1 MIKPGNIAWLFSTKT
16 VHYNYPMTTDNP
28 YISQIEELDR
38 QIIQAQALLTDP
50 ELKDLAELDIAAL
63 TEQKEALLAAASQFA
78 NTGDDTDAPLQT
90 QTAKAIIE
98 VRGGAGGDEAKIW
111 KDDLL
116 RMYLRFIENTD
127 LKVEVID
134 DDVIKISGR
143 TELGIPALTNEQGE
157 ELTPAQTVTIY
168 PYELFKFETGVHR
181 VQRVP
186 VTESQGRVH
195 TSTASVAV
203 LPEIPAKAVV
213 IRDDDL
219 SWHFTRAGGAGGQN
233 VNKVNSAVELTH
245 VPTGIVVKARQ
256 ERTQSQNKMIALEL
270 LRSRMWEIQEEERIT
285 KLGQAR
291 SAIGRNMRAE
301 KIRTYNYPQN
311 RVTDHRINE
320 SWYSLDRIVAGELE
334 QVFGLVRAKLT
345 HKEG

>member
-1 MIKPGNIAWLFSTKT
+1 
-16 VHYNYPMTTDNP
+16 MTTDNP
-28 YISQIEELDR
+28 YASQLEELDR
-38 QIIQAQALLTDP
+38 QIAQAQTLLADP
-50 ELKDLAELDIAAL
+50 ELKELAELDLAAL
-63 TEQKEALLAAASQFA
+63 NEQKNMLLAAAAQFA
-78 NTGDDTDAPLQT
+78 TTDSDTDAPLQT
-90 QTAKAIIE
+90 ETAKAIIE

-111 KDDLL
+111 GNDLM
-116 RMYLRFIENTD
+116 RMYLRFIENIG
-127 LKVEVID
+127 LKAEAID
-134 DDVIKISGR
+134 EDVIKISGR
-143 TELGIPALTNEQGE
+143 AELKVPALLNDQGE
-157 ELTPAQTVTIY
+157 EIKPAETVILY
-168 PYELFKFETGVHR
+168 PYELFKYETGVHR

-203 LPEIPAKAVV
+203 LPEIPAKAVT

-245 VPTGIVVKARQ
+245 NPTGIVVKARQ

-270 LRSRMWEIQEEERIT
+270 LRSRMWEIQEEERIA

-320 SWYSLDRIVAGELE
+320 SWYSLERIIEGELE
-334 QVFGLVRAKLT
+334 QVFGLVRARLST
-345 HKEG
+345 QV

>member
-1 MIKPGNIAWLFSTKT
+1 MS
-16 VHYNYPMTTDNP
+16 TDNP

-38 QIIQAQALLTDP
+38 QIAQAQTLMADP
-50 ELKDLAELDIAAL
+50 ELKELAELDLVAL
-63 TEQKEALLAAASQFA
+63 TEQKNMLLAAAAQYGSA
-78 NTGDDTDAPLQT
+78 DNDDDAPLQT
-90 QTAKAIIE
+90 ETAKAIIE

-111 KDDLL
+111 GNDLL
-116 RMYLRFIENTD
+116 RMYLRFIENVG
-127 LKVEVID
+127 LKAEAID
-134 DDVIKISGR
+134 EDVIKISGR
-143 TELGIPALTNEQGE
+143 VELELPAVTNEKGE
-157 ELTPAQTVTIY
+157 ELKPAESVILY
-168 PYELFKFETGVHR
+168 PYELFKYETGVHR

-203 LPEIPAKAVV
+203 LPEIPAKAIT

-245 VPTGIVVKARQ
+245 NPTGIVVKARQ

-270 LRSRMWEIQEEERIT
+270 LRSRMWEIQEEKRIEQ
-285 KLGQAR
+285 LGQAR

-320 SWYSLDRIVAGELE
+320 SWYSLERIIEGDLE
-334 QVFGLVRAKLT
+334 QVFGLLRVRLAEAEKAS
-345 HKEG
+345 

>member
-1 MIKPGNIAWLFSTKT
+1 MPGFLVQLALL
-16 VHYNYPMTTDNP
+16 YNETMTTDNP
-28 YISQIEELDR
+28 YSSQIEVLEQ
-38 QIIQAQALLTDP
+38 QISQAQTLLADP
-50 ELKDLAELDIAAL
+50 ELKELAEADIAAL
-63 TEQKEALLAAASQFA
+63 TEQKEMLLAAAAQFA
-78 NTGDDTDAPLQT
+78 TTGTDDDAPLQT
-90 QTAKAIIE
+90 ETAKAIIE

-111 KDDLL
+111 GNDLL
-116 RMYLRFIENTD
+116 RMYLRYIENAG
-127 LKVEVID
+127 LKFEMID
-134 DDVIKISGR
+134 EDVIKISGR
-143 TELGIPALTNEQGE
+143 TELTVPAVTDEAGNEIK
-157 ELTPAQTVTIY
+157 PAETITLY
-168 PYELFKFETGVHR
+168 PYELFKHETGVHR

-203 LPEIPAKAVV
+203 LPEIPAKAVT

-245 VPTGIVVKARQ
+245 NPTGIVVKARQ

-270 LRSRMWEIQEEERIT
+270 LRSRMWEIQEEERLA

-320 SWYSLDRIVAGELE
+320 SWYSLDRIVEGELD
-334 QVFGLVRAKLT
+334 QVLGLVRARLSANHT
-345 HKEG
+345 S

>member
-1 MIKPGNIAWLFSTKT
+1 
-16 VHYNYPMTTDNP
+16 MTTDNP

-38 QIIQAQALLTDP
+38 QIAQAQTLVTDP
-50 ELKDLAELDIAAL
+50 ELKELAELDLAAL
-63 TEQKEALLAAASQFA
+63 NEQKNMLLAAAAQYGS
-78 NTGDDTDAPLQT
+78 TDDNEEAPLQT
-90 QTAKAIIE
+90 ATAKAIIE

-111 KDDLL
+111 GNDLL

-127 LKVEVID
+127 LKAEVID
-134 DDVIKISGR
+134 EDVIKISGR
-143 TELGIPALTNEQGE
+143 MQLQLPALTNEEGK
-157 ELTPAQTVTIY
+157 ELKPAETVILY
-168 PYELFKFETGVHR
+168 PYELFKYETGVHR

-203 LPEIPAKAVV
+203 LPEIPAKAVT

-233 VNKVNSAVELTH
+233 VNKVNTAVELTH
-245 VPTGIVVKARQ
+245 NPTGIVVKARQ
-256 ERTQSQNKMIALEL
+256 ERTQLQNKMIALDL
-270 LRSRMWEIQEEERIT
+270 LRSRMWEIQEEKRIAQ
-285 KLGQAR
+285 LGQAR

-320 SWYSLDRIVAGELE
+320 SWYSLERIIEGELE
-334 QVFGLVRAKLT
+334 QVFGLLRVRLTAK
-345 HKEG
+345 EPAS

>member
-1 MIKPGNIAWLFSTKT
+1 MAI
-16 VHYNYPMTTDNP
+16 DNP
-28 YISQIEELDR
+28 YTSQIEDLDR
-38 QIIQAQALLTDP
+38 QIAQAQTLLADP
-50 ELKDLAELDIAAL
+50 ELKELAELDLAAL
-63 TEQKEALLAAASQFA
+63 NEQKSMLLAAAAQYSTA
-78 NTGDDTDAPLQT
+78 DTDTDAPLQT
-90 QTAKAIIE
+90 ETAKAIIE

-111 KDDLL
+111 GNDLL
-116 RMYLRFIENTD
+116 RMYLRFIENMGM
-127 LKVEVID
+127 KAEAID
-134 DDVIKISGR
+134 EDVIKISGR
-143 TELGIPALTNEQGE
+143 TELKIPALINDKGE
-157 ELTPAQTVTIY
+157 EIKPAETVILY
-168 PYELFKFETGVHR
+168 PYELFKYETGVHR

-203 LPEIPAKAVV
+203 LPEIPAKAVT

-245 VPTGIVVKARQ
+245 NPTGIVVKARQ

-270 LRSRMWEIQEEERIT
+270 LRSRMWEIQEEERIAQ
-285 KLGQAR
+285 LGQAR

-320 SWYSLDRIVAGELE
+320 SWYSLERIIEGELE
-334 QVFGLVRAKLT
+334 QVFGLVRARLSA
-345 HKEG
+345 EE

>member
-1 MIKPGNIAWLFSTKT
+1 MIKPGMFAWLFSTQYPYRIIKT
-16 VHYNYPMTTDNP
+16 MTTDNP
-28 YISQIEELDR
+28 YSSQVAELER
-38 QIIQAQALLTDP
+38 LITQAQTLLTDP
-50 ELKDLAELDIAAL
+50 EMRELAELDL
-63 TEQKEALLAAASQFA
+63 QSLNEQKTMLLSAAEQYASA
-78 NTGDDTDAPLQT
+78 DSDDNAPLQT
-90 QTAKAIIE
+90 ETAKAIIE

-111 KDDLL
+111 GNDLL
-116 RMYLRFIENTD
+116 RMYLRFIENKG
-127 LKVEVID
+127 LKVEAID
-134 DDVIKISGR
+134 EDVLKISGR
-143 TELGIPALTNEQGE
+143 TELTIPALLDERGNEVK
-157 ELTPAQTVTIY
+157 PAETVILY
-168 PYELFKFETGVHR
+168 PYELFKYETGVHR

-203 LPEIPAKAVV
+203 LPEIPAKAII

-245 VPTGIVVKARQ
+245 IPTGIVVKARQ

-285 KLGQAR
+285 QLGQAR

-320 SWYSLDRIVAGELE
+320 SWYSLDRIIEGELE
-334 QVFGLVRAKLT
+334 QVFGLVRAQLANNA
-345 HKEG
+345 